1 VTFSGI
7 NDGST
12 TTIRPL
18 DTRRYREL
26 ANKLRGIAGQS
37 SVPDARQKILNL
49 ASWYEVR
56 ANQLDT
62 RGTAAG
68 SAEDPC

>member
-1 VTFSGI
+1 MEAPQRAVPPPDS
-7 NDGST
+7 
-12 TTIRPL
+12 
-18 DTRRYREL
+18 RRYREL
-26 ANKLRGIAGQS
+26 ANKLRGIARQS

-49 ASWYEVR
+49 ASWYEVT
-56 ANQLDT
+56 ANHLDK